1 MSSMALDLE
10 VMVRINNNSSTNSS
24 RVIMALAVMEVV
36 DMIKVSRIRSRV
48 VGGSG
53 VKVVGIQDG
62 EEVVGLMMNG

>member
-1 MSSMALDLE
+1 MALDLE
-10 VMVRINNNSSTNSS
+10 VMVRINNNNNSSTNSS

-62 EEVVGLMMNG
+62 EEVVGVMMNG